1 MKFSFAVPFMIGWA
15 DFQMTPSNNHRG
27 EIMGEL
33 KLKNR
38 VAVITGGSRG
48 IGRGIGM
55 ALAREGA
62 HILISYVSN
71 KKAADQ
77 TRQEIQ
83 SFGVVCLAVKA
94 NAGQEEDV
102 KSMQKTAKKEF
113 GKINILVNNAGT
125 VGSGIPLREMPTAE
139 WDRVIEADL
148 KSVFLNSKYFI
159 PLMDTETPGKII
171 NISSE
176 LSIKGRAN
184 ASHYCAAKGG
194 INSLTRCLALELA
207 PGILVNAIAP
217 GPIETDMLLS
227 HKEPGHVEKEKDI
240 PLKRLGRV
248 EEVAATAVLLASDEG
263 NFYCGQ
269 CLSPNGGA
277 VFI

>member
-1 MKFSFAVPFMIGWA
+1 
-15 DFQMTPSNNHRG
+15 
-27 EIMGEL
+27 MGEL

-48 IGRGIGM
+48 IGRGIGL
-55 ALAREGA
+55 AFAREGA
-62 HILISYVSN
+62 HILFSYVSN
-71 KKAADQ
+71 EAAAAK
-77 TRQEIQ
+77 TKREIQ
-83 SFGVVCLAVKA
+83 ACGVDCLAVRA
-94 NAGQEEDV
+94 NAGNEKDV
-102 KSMQKTAKKEF
+102 KGMQNTAEKKF
-113 GKINILVNNAGT
+113 GKINVLVNNAGT
-125 VGSGIPLREMPTAE
+125 IGSGTSLWEMPTAE

-159 PLMDTETPGKII
+159 PLIETEPVGKII

-184 ASHYCAAKGG
+184 ASNYCAAKGAV
-194 INSLTRCLALELA
+194 NSLTRCLALELA
-207 PGILVNAIAP
+207 PDILVNAIAP

-227 HKEPGHVEKEKDI
+227 HKEIGHLDKEKDI
-240 PLKRLGRV
+240 PLKRLGTV
-248 EEVAATAVLLASDEG
+248 AEVAATAVLLASDEG